1 MSFDHIQAAP
11 VHMLVIMS
19 KLSECG
25 FMPAFHSS
33 VSQCTYLLLVCN
45 PAGLVILGSIKLTID
60 SFPRI
65 LFLHAIWAYMMLA
78 SDVNLCITY
87 GCFQSILVMFSSSL
101 ALLGL
106 ECVEVSSKYGTVDVM
121 LFVEQK
127 RG

>member
-1 MSFDHIQAAP
+1 VPVQCLPFVSFDHIQAAS

-65 LFLHAIWAYMMLA
+65 VFLHTIWAYMMLA
-78 SDVNLCITY
+78 SLWVFPIISCR
-87 GCFQSILVMFSSSL
+87 VSSSL

-106 ECVEVSSKYGTVDVM
+106 EWVEVCSKYG
-121 LFVEQK
+121 F
-127 RG
+127 